1 MEVGLRLRA
10 LAHSRAAFA
19 GFSAAAH
26 GCRHRQPR
34 RVASS
39 SASCSLAVA
48 SSGNGA
54 AAGPVGSGVEVARAK
69 RMLHVVLVSPLIP
82 GNTGSIA
89 RTCAA
94 SAVGL
99 HLVGVSHWVFMW
111 MTQNLSVLDWIIG
124 RILYVEILHLYDLQI
139 SDLNLLAAALSGAFM
154 TNLLSSVSLKCS
166 KSQP

>member
-99 HLVGVSHWVFMW
+99 HLVGPLGFHVDDTKLKRAGLDYWPYVVVKIHDSWDEFRDYFMK
-111 MTQNLSVLDWIIG
+111 QDG
-124 RILYVEILHLYDLQI
+124 QKR
-139 SDLNLLAAALSGAFM
+139 LLAFTKRGTHIHSHCQ
-154 TNLLSSVSLKCS
+154 SL
-166 KSQP
+166 